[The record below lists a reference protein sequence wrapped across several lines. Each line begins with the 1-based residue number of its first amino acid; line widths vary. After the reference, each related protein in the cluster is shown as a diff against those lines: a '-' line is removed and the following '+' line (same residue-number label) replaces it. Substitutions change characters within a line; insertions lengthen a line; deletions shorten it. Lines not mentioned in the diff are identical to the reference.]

1 MVREAAT
8 AENNRILVRSQNWCF
23 AGVLGSPPTAEA
35 ATGCPSEIS
44 DCGATGGDD
53 HVFWAETCGVYN
65 ADKIGNITATIL
77 HEIRMIA
84 L

>member
-8 AENNRILVRSQNWCF
+8 PENSRILVRSQNWCF
-23 AGVLGSPPTAEA
+23 AGVPAEA
-35 ATGCPSEIS
+35 ATGFPSETS

-53 HVFWAETCGVYN
+53 PVFWAEICGVYK
-65 ADKIGNITATIL
+65 ADRIGSITATIF
-77 HEIRMIA
+77 HEIRMIT